1 MNHTQAPRP
10 SQHQHQDLVP
20 LLLQAI
26 TAKQHNHPP
35 VHARATDWV
44 PWVQQGY
51 EPMTPAQTTV
61 HQTQQQLALPPPAQ
75 IQQHTIALGGHSYVM
90 TVQPVYQPSRAQQA
104 NPPYLPPTPQQG
116 AIVQTL
122 DFSRTA

>member
-1 MNHTQAPRP
+1 MNHTQAARP
-10 SQHQHQDLVP
+10 SQHQHQDMVT
-20 LLLQAI
+20 LLQAF

-44 PWVQQGY
+44 QQGN

-75 IQQHTIALGGHSYVM
+75 ILQQTFALGGHSYVM
-90 TVQPVYQPSRAQQA
+90 TLQPVYQPSRALQA